1 MKIKPIFSFLLII
14 LTTKICALEVNEP
27 IRIDKILI
35 NNSQRKLNLQNNT
48 ITLKTFEKTLILE
61 FANPKKGTAIY
72 FYRINNT
79 SFWHQS
85 KFPIVQFHEIQGGSH
100 LLEVKSKADNI
111 FSKTSTFK
119 IEKEEAFYQKWWFWP
134 SIGAYIL
141 LLFGIAAYLFFLYDF
156 RNKLKVQYIRNR
168 IASDLH
174 DEVGS
179 NLNSIAIF
187 IEVMKKKVQKVSPEL
202 MNILDKISS
211 NSEETVSLM
220 RDTVW
225 SINPI
230 NDSAEKL
237 FDRMKSH
244 GYETLTAKNIKL
256 TFQNTVEIVK
266 LEIGMEQ
273 RRNLYLIYKEAINN
287 ILKHAKASL
296 VNVNIWKE
304 NNKIFLNI
312 TDDGI
317 GFDRSQIFEGNGLK
331 NFENRGVN
339 NNIEVR
345 VDSELKK
352 GTTVEVV
359 IKV

>member
-1 MKIKPIFSFLLII
+1 MKTLITTLLLLLNQTISFGFFASE
-14 LTTKICALEVNEP
+14 KIALE
-27 IRIDKILI
+27 KIVI
-35 NNSQRKLNLQNNT
+35 NNKEIKFNSSQNVFS
-48 ITLKTFEKTLILE
+48 LKTYENDLILE
-61 FANPKKGTAIY
+61 FRPAKGDSNKY
-72 FYRINNT
+72 FYRINK
-79 SFWHQS
+79 SEKWVES
-85 KFPIVQFHEIQGGSH
+85 PYPIVQFHNLEGGEYILEIKAKTVAGFT
-100 LLEVKSKADNI
+100 KSNI
-111 FSKTSTFK
+111 FTFNK
-119 IEKEEAFYQKWWFWP
+119 EKPFFQKYWFWP

-141 LLFGIAAYLFFLYDF
+141 LIFGISAYLFFLYDF

-187 IEVMKKKVQKVSPEL
+187 IEVLKKKVRKESPEL
-202 MNILDKISS
+202 LNILDKISS

-230 NDSAEKL
+230 NDSVEKL

-244 GYETLTAKNIKL
+244 GYEALTAKNIKL
-256 TFQNTVEIVK
+256 TFQNTVEIAK

-312 TDDGI
+312 TDNGI

-331 NFENRGVN
+331 NFENRGAN
-339 NNIEVR
+339 NNIEVW
-345 VDSELKK
+345 VDSEIKK
-352 GTTVEVV
+352 GTRIEVM